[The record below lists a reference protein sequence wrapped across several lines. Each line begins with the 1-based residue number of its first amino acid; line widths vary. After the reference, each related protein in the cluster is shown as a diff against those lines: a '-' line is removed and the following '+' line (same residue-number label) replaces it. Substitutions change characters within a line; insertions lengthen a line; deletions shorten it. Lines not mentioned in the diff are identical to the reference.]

1 MLGPLTYLDAAL
13 IAVALLSGLLAMYR
27 GFTREMLSI
36 LSWAIAGLAVVYV
49 VLQQRKIAEDLAQQ
63 IGAPLPIAQIGI
75 GAVVFLIVLVIVHL
89 VTSRI
94 SDSILDS
101 RVGMIDR
108 MLGFVFG
115 IVRGFVLVVIPY
127 MFYESFVPDPAQQH
141 IAVREAKSLSMLKST
156 GDAIRGVI
164 VRYVPSFAAPS
175 EQQQGRLSPAVP
187 AWHEVASNSL
197 VSARDLHIS
206 VTRHV
211 AG

>member
-49 VLQQRKIAEDLAQQ
+49 VLQQRQIAEDLAKQ
-63 IGAPLPIAQIGI
+63 IGAPLPIAQIGL

-94 SDSILDS
+94 SDTILDS

-108 MLGFVFG
+108 LLGFGFG
-115 IVRGFVLVVIPY
+115 LARGFILVVIPY
-127 MFYESFVPDPAQQH
+127 MFYERFVPDPAQQH
-141 IAVREAKSLSMLKST
+141 IAIRQAKSLPMLKSM
-156 GDAIRGVI
+156 GEAIRGD
-164 VRYVPSFAAPS
+164 R
-175 EQQQGRLSPAVP
+175 
-187 AWHEVASNSL
+187 
-197 VSARDLHIS
+197 
-206 VTRHV
+206 
-211 AG
+211 